1 MAVEAKHAFDMNA
14 SMYSINMKF
23 RFYGN
28 SADTNIKIKISE
40 CQLLKQRIMNQDRIL
55 TFGKYKGQE
64 IKYIILTHIGYIM
77 WLFENLKWFRLNE
90 EEQAL
95 YDAIA
100 IMIKKDDL
108 KMTFP
113 VELMYNHI
121 KNREAF
127 DKLETPFITFCGYT
141 CYKSSEKDNP
151 ICKSIEK
158 YQSPRKISSF
168 GSISLAYLGGLHH
181 SMEKEIEHAQL
192 NGESDDDI
200 FGGWGNMGDYKD

>member
-1 MAVEAKHAFDMNA
+1 M
-14 SMYSINMKF
+14 S
-23 RFYGN
+23 
-28 SADTNIKIKISE
+28 
-40 CQLLKQRIMNQDRIL
+40 QDRIL

-77 WLFENLKWFRLNE
+77 WCFENLKWFRLNE

-100 IMIKKDDL
+100 IMIKKDNL
-108 KMTFP
+108 EMAFP

-127 DKLETPFITFCGYT
+127 DKLKTPFITFCGYT
-141 CYKSSEKDNP
+141 CHKSSEKDNP

-158 YQSPRKISSF
+158 YESHRKISSF
-168 GSISLAYLGGLHH
+168 GSISLDYLGGLHH
-181 SMEKEIEHAQL
+181 SMEKEIERAQL

-200 FGGWGNMGDYKD
+200 FGGWGNMGDYRD